1 METTTLV
8 ILLVLAWLELNVF
21 FLVFMYEKSCNT
33 QKSRFVQDLEFLEG
47 FYANDGVNIFVCDC
61 EKSKA
66 DEVEDANS
74 WTDEVMEK
82 RVYVCMRNKD

>member
-8 ILLVLAWLELNVF
+8 ILLVLGWLELNVF

-33 QKSRFVQDLEFLEG
+33 QKSRFVQGLEFLEG

-61 EKSKA
+61 EKYSTKGA
-66 DEVEDANS
+66 DDTNS
-74 WTDEVMEK
+74 WTDEAMEN
-82 RVYVCMRNKD
+82 RVYLCMRNKD

>member
-21 FLVFMYEKSCNT
+21 FLVFMYKKSCNT
-33 QKSRFVQDLEFLEG
+33 KKSRFVQDIEFLEG

-61 EKSKA
+61 EKEKV
-66 DEVEDANS
+66 DDVNS
-74 WTDEVMEK
+74 WTDEAMQN
-82 RVYVCMRNKD
+82 RVYVCMRNKG